1 MSAAGDS
8 STATPTMPAA
18 PKLKDNV
25 FDALVQ
31 KAELPLRS
39 MIVLG
44 LLAGAYIGFGGLFA
58 TIALTGA
65 EGLPYGLGQVVAG
78 LVFATGLGL
87 VMIAGAELF
96 TGNTMMLGGV
106 MAGRIALPQALKALA
121 VVYAANLAGS
131 LMLAALVYG
140 AGLHE
145 TQGGAVGRTAVEMAR
160 SKVALSFGATV
171 ASGILAN
178 MLVCLAVWCAYAGET
193 VTQKLA
199 GLTLPVAAFVAAGF
213 EHSVA
218 NMYLLPYAWLVEA
231 GMADEQGALSL
242 AGLVGNLVPA
252 TLGNI
257 IGGTLIAAAYWLPF
271 APTPTDACEA
281 EPAKGRAAR

>member
-1 MSAAGDS
+1 MSGTADS
-8 STATPTMPAA
+8 SASLPAMLA
-18 PKLKDNV
+18 PPDLKDRV
-25 FDALVQ
+25 FDALAQ
-31 KAELPLRS
+31 KAELPLRA
-39 MIVLG
+39 MVVLG
-44 LLAGAYIGFGGLFA
+44 LLAGAYIGFGGLFS

-65 EGLPYGLGQVVAG
+65 DALPYGLGQVVAG
-78 LVFATGLGL
+78 LVFAAGLGL

-96 TGNTMMLGGV
+96 TGNTMMLAGV
-106 MAGRIALPQALKALA
+106 MTGRIALPRALKALA
-121 VVYAANLAGS
+121 IVYIANLAGS
-131 LMLAALVYG
+131 LILAALVYG

-160 SKVALSFGATV
+160 GKIALSFGATV

-199 GLTLPVAAFVAAGF
+199 GLTLPVAAFVAAGV

-231 GMADEQGALSL
+231 GTTDALGALSL
-242 AGLVGNLVPA
+242 AGLLGNLLPA
-252 TLGNI
+252 TLGNLL
-257 IGGTLIAAAYWLPF
+257 GGTLIAAAYGF
-271 APTPTDACEA
+271 AFARASADAREA
-281 EPAKGRAAR
+281 DPAIGGTSR

>member
-1 MSAAGDS
+1 MSAAADS
-8 STATPTMPAA
+8 SIAAATMPAA
-18 PKLKDNV
+18 PELKDKV
-25 FDALVQ
+25 FDALAQ

-39 MIVLG
+39 MFVLG

-78 LVFATGLGL
+78 LVFAAGLGL

-106 MAGRIALPQALKALA
+106 VAGRIALSQALKALA
-121 VVYAANLAGS
+121 VVYAANLGGS

-140 AGLHE
+140 AGLRE

-160 SKVALSFGATV
+160 SKIALSFGATV

-199 GLTLPVAAFVAAGF
+199 GLTLPVAAFVAAGL

-218 NMYLLPYAWLVEA
+218 NMYLLPYAWLVEV
-231 GMADEQGALSL
+231 GTADGQGALSL

-257 IGGTLIAAAYWLPF
+257 IGGTLIAAAYWLAF
-271 APTPTDACEA
+271 APTPADAREA